1 MIRVALKGL
10 AGRKLRAV
18 LTALAIVL
26 GVAMVSG
33 TYAFTDRIENA
44 VDTLFTGAYTGADAV
59 VSGKDVVESSTSGDA
74 TVSAELVHKVA
85 SLPEV
90 DAASGGIV
98 DTARLLD
105 RSGKPISTQEQAL
118 GLSVDAS
125 AGARR
130 FNPLAL
136 TAGRWPSGSTETAI
150 DVGTAEVHGFAV
162 GEEIGVATRGPTR
175 RFRIS
180 GIAEFTGLDS
190 LGELTFAIF
199 DVPTAQALFGKSGRL
214 DEIWIAAKDGVSPEA
229 LVRTVQ
235 PLVPASAE
243 VATGA
248 AQVQAES
255 KGSDEELSR
264 VKKFLLAFGGVA
276 LFAGAFVIFNTLSI
290 TITQRM
296 RELATLRTLG
306 ASRRQVLTSV
316 VVESTVIGLMGS
328 VAGLMLGLGLDR
340 GLAALLAATDEGIP
354 DSGAVL
360 TTRTVAVSLLTGV
373 LITLV
378 AGLLP
383 ALRATR
389 VPPVAAVREGA
400 TLPPSRLA
408 PYSRHVAAMAI
419 ALGAG
424 ILSVG
429 LFAAGLDATQ
439 VLALLALGCL
449 VLFLGVAMISSA
461 LVTPIAAIVGWPAQ
475 RLAGAAGRLAREN
488 TVRNPGRTAVTAAA
502 LMIFLALVTF
512 VTVLGQGMRN
522 SVTEG
527 VDRVVRADYVLTA
540 DDDRSTLTADV
551 GEALAR
557 REPGATVS
565 SVRQDS
571 ARVLGSDVS
580 VNGLDPATA
589 AGVLR
594 FDWDAGSATS
604 LADLGVGGA
613 IIQHAFAARHDLRVD
628 SRFGIVTAQGQSVDV
643 TVKGIYTPPGLD
655 PILAPIG
662 ISRETFDASFERPRD
677 VFTLIR
683 TGTGVSAD
691 ATSRLVSAIKSH
703 PEARVQTIGQFR
715 HGRSKEIRST
725 LLMVYALLGM
735 TVLVSLLGM
744 INTLVL
750 SVMER
755 TRELGLL
762 RAVGMTRLQVRRMI
776 RHESVITALI
786 GAALGLPLGILLAA
800 LATQALSD
808 IGVAFAVPGPALAL
822 LVLAATLAGVFAAIF
837 PARRASR
844 LNVLDALHYE

>member
-1 MIRVALKGL
+1 MIRVTLKGL
-10 AGRKLRAV
+10 AGRRLRAA
-18 LTALAIVL
+18 LTTLAIVL

-33 TYAFTDRIENA
+33 TYGFTDRIENA

-74 TVSAELVHKVA
+74 TVPAELLHELA
-85 SLPEV
+85 ALAEV
-90 DAASGGIV
+90 DAVSGGIV

-105 RSGKPISTQEQAL
+105 RSGKPISTQDQAL

-136 TAGRWPSGSTETAI
+136 TAGRWPSGSRETAI
-150 DVGTAEVHGFAV
+150 DAGTAESHGFAV
-162 GEEIGVATRGPTR
+162 GDSITVATRGPVR

-180 GIAEFTGLDS
+180 GIADFRGLKS

-199 DVPTAQALFGKSGRL
+199 DVPTAQALFAKTGRL
-214 DEIWIAAKDGVSPEA
+214 DEIWIAAKDSASPEA
-229 LVRTVQ
+229 LVGAVR
-235 PLVPASAE
+235 PLLPAGTE

-248 AQVQAES
+248 AQVKAES
-255 KGSDEELSR
+255 KGSNEDVAR
-264 VKKFLLAFGGVA
+264 VKRFLLAFGGVA
-276 LFAGAFVIFNTLSI
+276 LFAGALVIFNTLSI

-316 VVESTVIGLMGS
+316 VVESTVIGLVGS
-328 VAGLMLGLGLDR
+328 VAGLVLGLGLDR
-340 GLAALLAATDEGIP
+340 GLAATEEGIP

-360 TTRTVAVSLLTGV
+360 AIRTVAVSVLTGV
-373 LITLV
+373 GITLV

-389 VPPVAAVREGA
+389 VPPVAAVGEGA
-400 TLPPSRLA
+400 NVPPSRLA
-408 PYSRHVAAMAI
+408 PYSRHAAAAAI

-429 LFAAGLDATQ
+429 LFAEGLNATQ
-439 VLALLALGCL
+439 VLALLAFGCL
-449 VLFLGVAMISSA
+449 VLFLGVATISSA
-461 LVTPIAAIVGWPAQ
+461 LVAPIASIVGRPAQ

-488 TVRNPGRTAVTAAA
+488 TVRNPVRTAVTAAA
-502 LMIFLALVTF
+502 LMVVLALVTF

-527 VDRVVRADYVLTA
+527 VDRVVSADYVLSA
-540 DDDRSTLTADV
+540 DNDGGSLPADA
-551 GEALAR
+551 GEALVWRAQ
-557 REPGATVS
+557 GATVS

-571 ARVLGSDVS
+571 ARALGSDVS

-589 AGVLR
+589 AEVLR
-594 FDWDAGSATS
+594 LDWDAGSATS
-604 LADLGVGGA
+604 LADLGARGA
-613 IIQHAFAARHDLRVD
+613 ILQHAFAARHNLRIG
-628 SRFGIVTAQGQSVDV
+628 SRFGIVTAQGRSVEV
-643 TVKGIYTPPGLD
+643 TVKGVYTPPGLD

-662 ISRETFDASFERPRD
+662 IARETFDAAFERPQD
-677 VFTLIR
+677 IFTFIR
-683 TGTGVSAD
+683 TGSGVSAA
-691 ATSRLVSAIKSH
+691 ATSQLVAGIEAFPGARL
-703 PEARVQTIGQFR
+703 QTLGQFR
-715 HGRSKEIRST
+715 YSRSKDIRST
-725 LLMVYALLGM
+725 LLMVYALLAM

-744 INTLVL
+744 VNTLVL

-762 RAVGMTRLQVRRMI
+762 RAAGMTRLQVRRMI

-786 GAALGLPLGILLAA
+786 GATLGLPLGILLAA
-800 LATQALSD
+800 LVTQALSD
-808 IGVAFAVPGPALAL
+808 SGVAFAIPAPTLAL
-822 LVLAATLAGVFAAIF
+822 LVLLATLAGVVAAIF

-844 LNVLDALHYE
+844 LNVLEALRYE